1 MRVLSIRQPWATL
14 IMLGIK
20 QFETRRWRTD
30 YRGELVIHAAATG
43 GQTSTDALMRLERRI
58 GAMPTSLVEK
68 DYPLGAL
75 LGIVQL
81 DECLP
86 ISPRLIA
93 ALTPLERQLGW
104 YQDGGFVWDLARA
117 GRVRFAEPIPCA
129 GRLGLWTLSAD
140 LVAQVEQE
148 VHP

>member
-14 IMLGIK
+14 IMLGLK
-20 QFETRRWRTD
+20 QFETRSWRTD
-30 YRGELVIHAAATG
+30 YRGPLVIHAAATG

-104 YQDGGFVWDLARA
+104 YQDGGWVWDLARA
-117 GRVRFAEPIPCA
+117 GRRRLAQPIACS
-129 GRLGLWTLSAD
+129 GRQGLWALSPD
-140 LVAQVEQE
+140 LDAQLRKALA
-148 VHP
+148 

>member
-20 QFETRRWRTD
+20 QLETRRWRTD

-93 ALTPLERQLGW
+93 ALTPLERNLGW
-104 YQDGGFVWDLARA
+104 YQDVGFVWDLARA
-117 GRVRFAEPIPCA
+117 GRRRLTQPIACA
-129 GRLGLWTLSAD
+129 GRLGLWTLSPD
-140 LVAQVEQE
+140 LESQLRKALA
-148 VHP
+148 